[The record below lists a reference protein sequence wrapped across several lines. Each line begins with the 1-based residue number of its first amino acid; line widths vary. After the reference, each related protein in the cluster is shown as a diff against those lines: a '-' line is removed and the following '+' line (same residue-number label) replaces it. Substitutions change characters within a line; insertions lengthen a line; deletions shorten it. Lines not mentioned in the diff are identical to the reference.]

1 MRQAALACMIGMG
14 ALLAISQGVVMA
26 QTLTG
31 QVTSAQ
37 QGPMEGVLISAK
49 REASTITTT
58 VVTDHKGRYSF
69 PEGRIV
75 PGRYALS
82 VRAVG
87 FDLAGA
93 NRVEISSD
101 PAALD
106 ITLAPTKDLAAQLTN
121 SEWLI
126 RKTTCSSPILAA
138 KPLAGSMPRPQR

>member
-14 ALLAISQGVVMA
+14 ALLAISQSVVTA

-58 VVTDHKGRYSF
+58 VVTDHKGRYGF

-75 PGRYALS
+75 PGRYAL
-82 VRAVG
+82 RARQRISAR
-87 FDLAGA
+87 FRAG
-93 NRVEISSD
+93 EIV
-101 PAALD
+101 
-106 ITLAPTKDLAAQLTN
+106 
-121 SEWLI
+121 
-126 RKTTCSSPILAA
+126 
-138 KPLAGSMPRPQR
+138 